1 MGYVIPDAIKTS
13 VEEAVKGKSLAQ
25 VVKLRDAKMAELGSV
40 FEKSDTGQMDENGNK
55 IFDFTKGGYAPT
67 EVKTRNDE
75 LTVFGEKVDELK
87 ANDEA
92 YKAYQAQVRE
102 QGRVSNQFAGGNNGA
117 QQDDKDKNS
126 YERREGIKSL
136 AAEFGANEAYKSWKE
151 NKQGCVIEIKDG
163 VPALLDGVKTTMTT
177 TAGYTPYVPPD
188 MRVVLSAQRRI
199 MVTDLMPNVDVNSQF
214 VAFVQET
221 TFTNNAAAV
230 AEGATKPESALVYT
244 RVTAQMG
251 KVATTLPVTREQ
263 LMFVNA
269 MEALLKN
276 RLGFQVRLELEREV
290 LLGSGSSPEMR
301 GIQNTVGIQTQAQS
315 TDDVFTAILK
325 AITKVNSTVG
335 MADASA
341 IVMNPNNWLT
351 ARTVKDTTGRFI
363 LGNPDEIGPPR
374 VWGLPVVATIA
385 ETAGTALV
393 GDFQTYSEL
402 DRGMDLTVELGYIND
417 DFTKNIVRM
426 LAELFAVV
434 LVYRPTAF
442 CTVTGLA

>member
-1 MGYVIPDAIKTS
+1 MTYVIADAIKSS

-25 VVKLRDAKMAELGSV
+25 VKSLRDTKSTELGQI
-40 FEKSDTGQMDENGNK
+40 FEKSDSGQKDENGQP
-55 IFDFTKGGYAPT
+55 IFDFAKGGYAPD
-67 EVKTRNDE
+67 EVKKRNDE
-75 LTVFGEKVDELK
+75 LLLIGEKLDALK
-87 ANDEA
+87 STDEA
-92 YKAYQAQVRE
+92 YKSYQSQVRE
-102 QGRVSNQFAGGNNGA
+102 QARVSNTFGGGA
-117 QQDDKDKNS
+117 DGAKDDRHS

-136 AAEFGANEAYKSWKE
+136 SEEFGANEAYKTWKE

-163 VPALLDGVKTTMTT
+163 VPALLDGIKTTMTT
-177 TAGYTPYVPPD
+177 TAGYTPYTPAD
-188 MRVVLSAQRRI
+188 TRVVLSAQRRI

-230 AEGATKPESALVYT
+230 AEGATKPESAFVYT
-244 RVTAQMG
+244 RVTTQMG

-276 RLGFQVRLELEREV
+276 RLGFQVKLELEREV

-301 GIQNTVGIQTQAQS
+301 GIQNTSGIQTQAQS

-325 AITKVNSTVG
+325 AIVKVNSTVG
-335 MADASA
+335 FADASGV
-341 IVMNPNNWLT
+341 VMNPNNWLT

-363 LGNPDEIGPPR
+363 LGNPDEVGPSR
-374 VWGLPVVATIA
+374 IWGLPVVSTIA